1 MHKSLI
7 LQHIMKLF
15 FFYLLPKE
23 GEQMSL
29 TQSSFFLEIIQE

>member
-1 MHKSLI
+1 
-7 LQHIMKLF
+7 MKF
-15 FFYLLPKE
+15 IFFYLLSKE

>member
-1 MHKSLI
+1 MHVMNFKFS
-7 LQHIMKLF
+7 F
-15 FFYLLPKE
+15 FFFSTSKE